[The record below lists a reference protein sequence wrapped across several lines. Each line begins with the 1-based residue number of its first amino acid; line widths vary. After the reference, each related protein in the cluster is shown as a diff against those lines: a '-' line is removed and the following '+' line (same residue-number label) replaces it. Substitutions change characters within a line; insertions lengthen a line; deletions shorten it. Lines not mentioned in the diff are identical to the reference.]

1 MLLRGEK
8 GFYLVNDNADK
19 AKITE
24 YYRKDKDAFKEV
36 LNVINSDR

>member
-8 GFYLVNDNADK
+8 GFYLVNDEADK

-24 YYRKDKDAFKEV
+24 YYQLFNITILGED
-36 LNVINSDR
+36 NMS